1 MYRLPVGARTRTTQR
16 LALLVASALLL
27 GSGILATGGPVVA
40 QGGIDSRLARGLQD
54 VIDQARPA
62 RGVPGIS
69 AAVATA
75 GDIWTGVTGKAR
87 FDPDQP
93 VRIATPF
100 SIGSVTKTFVATVIM
115 ELRQE
120 GKLSLG
126 DRLSTWETHVPNAAR
141 ITIRQLLSHTSGV
154 RDMWWNPKY
163 HALVEG
169 RPGHVWTYADARDMI
184 GPSRFTPGTAFEY
197 SNSNY
202 LLLGRIIELVTS
214 NSVAHEIR
222 TRLLD
227 PLHLDDTWYQG
238 AETGP
243 RVVAMGYQRR
253 SGRWVTQGDGTGL
266 RPTTSIATF
275 FGAAGAMVS
284 TAHDLALW
292 ARALYGGHV
301 LEPAS
306 LRLMTTFN
314 HNYGLGTRRQRL
326 GDRTAW
332 GHGGSLDGFETGL
345 WYLPSVDASVVL
357 MWNRRELDPVPTI
370 DKLARRVV
378 QALDPS
384 VTPPTAGV
392 PRLTMHQ
399 GATVSSGYVPVV
411 VTWDPARDGP
421 GAVIWYQASRRSAGG
436 AWQALRLAS
445 AGSRRVSL
453 TLRVDRGTVVAIRAK
468 DDSRNARTSWSRHG
482 PHVVWPA
489 RCSSC
494 AAGQVGPNGTPCA
507 PRSAM
512 RPIRASRS
520 TAT

>member
-1 MYRLPVGARTRTTQR
+1 MYRDPVGATTRTTQR
-16 LALLVASALLL
+16 LALLFASVLLL
-27 GSGILATGGPVVA
+27 GSSMLAAGSPVVA
-40 QGGIDSRLARGLQD
+40 QGAIESQLARRLQG

-69 AAVATA
+69 AAVATS

-87 FDPDQP
+87 FDPNQP
-93 VRIATPF
+93 VRIDTPF

-120 GKLSLG
+120 GKLSLS
-126 DRLSTWETHVPNAAR
+126 DRLSTWETHVPNASR

-163 HALVEG
+163 HVRVEG
-169 RPGHVWTYADARDMI
+169 RPGHVWTYAEVRAMI
-184 GPSRFTPGTAFEY
+184 GPSRFAPGTAFEY

-214 NSVAHEIR
+214 NSVAQQIR
-222 TRLLD
+222 SRLLD
-227 PLHLDDTWYQG
+227 PLHLDHTWYQG

-253 SGRWVTQGDGTGL
+253 SGRWVPQGDGTGL

-301 LEPAS
+301 LEPES
-306 LRLMTTFN
+306 LRLMTTFDK
-314 HNYGLGTRRQRL
+314 HRYGLGTRRLRL

-345 WYLPSVDASVVL
+345 WYVPSVDASVVL
-357 MWNRRELDPVPTI
+357 IWNRREWDPVPTI

-378 QALDPS
+378 MALDPDGNRPA
-384 VTPPTAGV
+384 VGQ
-392 PRLTMHQ
+392 PRSTIPQ
-399 GATVSSGYVPVV
+399 GAAVSSGDVPV
-411 VTWDPARDGP
+411 VTWDLARDTQ
-421 GAVIWYQASRRSAGG
+421 GAVIWHQARRRSNRG
-436 AWQALRLAS
+436 AWQAVRLAS
-445 AGSRRVSL
+445 AGSRRVSRV
-453 TLRVDRGTVVAIRAK
+453 LRFDRPTVA
-468 DDSRNARTSWSRHG
+468 
-482 PHVVWPA
+482 
-489 RCSSC
+489 
-494 AAGQVGPNGTPCA
+494 
-507 PRSAM
+507 
-512 RPIRASRS
+512 PIRASRS
-520 TAT
+520 TAS